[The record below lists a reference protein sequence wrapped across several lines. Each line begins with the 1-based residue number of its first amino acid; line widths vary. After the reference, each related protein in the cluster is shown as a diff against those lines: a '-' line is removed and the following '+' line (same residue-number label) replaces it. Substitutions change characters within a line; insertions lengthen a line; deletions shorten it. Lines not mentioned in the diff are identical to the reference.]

1 MYNKLFTK
9 ILDSS
14 IWLESDATRLVWLTL
29 LAAMDED
36 GFAQFASVANLAHR
50 ARVSLDA
57 CQEAVKCL
65 ESEDPH
71 SADPDNGGRRLERV
85 DGGWMVLNAH
95 KYKQMVTRVVAREQ
109 TRERVRKFRAK
120 QAGNAPVTVANDLVT
135 PSETET
141 ETKAEEEQATI
152 GAFRPAP
159 VQARGASEPGS
170 LPKDHMKHS
179 LCGPRWKVCLKLP
192 WQRDAL
198 LTQYNHPDPKAAA
211 AALVSFL
218 EVLENSIGPND
229 AIGDFRWIEKSF
241 QGWLKTVG
249 RAPKAL
255 EPLAS
260 GVPSVEDTKRM
271 LAERDALH
279 DRRFD
284 GLTLKE
290 KFALAKQ
297 LREAEAS

>member
-14 IWLESDATRLVWLTL
+14 IWLESDTTRLVWLTL

-50 ARVSLDA
+50 ARVTPDA
-57 CQEAVKCL
+57 CAEAVRCL
-65 ESEDPH
+65 ESDDPH

-109 TRERVRKFRAK
+109 TRERVRKYRAK
-120 QAGNAPVTVANDLVT
+120 QACNAPVTVANDPVT
-135 PSETET
+135 PSETDT
-141 ETKAEEEQATI
+141 EAKAEKERA
-152 GAFRPAP
+152 AFRPAP
-159 VQARGASEPGS
+159 VQNRGASEPGS
-170 LPKDHMKHS
+170 LPRDHMRHA
-179 LCGPRWKVCLKLP
+179 LCGPGYKICLKLP

-198 LTQYNHPDPKAAA
+198 LTQYNHADPKAAA
-211 AALVSFL
+211 VALVGFL
-218 EVLENSIGPND
+218 EVLERSLGPDD

-249 RAPKAL
+249 RAPKTL
-255 EPLAS
+255 EPAGS
-260 GVPSVEDTKRM
+260 SVPSPEATRRM
-271 LAERDALH
+271 IAER
-279 DRRFD
+279 
-284 GLTLKE
+284 E
-290 KFALAKQ
+290 ALA
-297 LREAEAS
+297 RR